1 MLSLVIG
8 PLLLIYA
15 WSTFVL
21 APYRHIL
28 GVITSALHMYTYS
41 IFILQEL
48 FNSLSD
54 LHGLQYTA
62 LLFFYVLS
70 SFSLYLLIPA
80 IVLYYEAQKSIRD
93 TNSSDSS
100 SFLVS
105 SSNACGQYS
114 SLLEL
119 KAPGGGVPPTTTT
132 SMRSGRKQSDDG
144 VDYEGEQSSYSFASS
159 MNRHGTIARPRH
171 PHPHHPHHPH
181 AHSSSTEASTDS
193 RYRQSL
199 QSNDRNGLLYSY
211 TSTQGSLST
220 TMDLNNYS
228 SVHNSSSITT
238 VGHHS
243 YSQVEEECDTK
254 SEDLEPEPHIAPLAS
269 IISSYT
275 SIISND
281 NNISSINSIN
291 DDAIPSKRSMP
302 QQLLKP
308 PVDISTLRL
317 DQFRKRGKQQ
327 QQYHSSTPPPAK
339 KKMGG
344 GGSSLYTLLEG
355 PSITTTIQ
363 RALLDD
369 DDNDDDDDDDRDNS
383 RRDQLKSVGYSS
395 LPEEDHLSL
404 RDNDNN
410 IITSAATNT
419 SSALPTTSSS
429 AATTS
434 PARLLDDDLIKD
446 SYTSST
452 VMMDSKEL
460 LPLLLS
466 MGE

>member
-1 MLSLVIG
+1 
-8 PLLLIYA
+8 
-15 WSTFVL
+15 
-21 APYRHIL
+21 
-28 GVITSALHMYTYS
+28 MYTYS

-62 LLFFYVLS
+62 LLFFYVLT

-100 SFLVS
+100 SFLVT

-119 KAPGGGVPPTTTT
+119 KIPGGGVPPTTTT

-144 VDYEGEQSSYSFASS
+144 VDYEGQQSSYSFASS

-181 AHSSSTEASTDS
+181 AHSSSTEASIDS

-199 QSNDRNGLLYSY
+199 QSNDKNGLLYSY

-344 GGSSLYTLLEG
+344 GGSSLYTLLES

-369 DDNDDDDDDDRDNS
+369 DDDDNDDDDRDRDDS

-395 LPEEDHLSL
+395 LLEEDHLSL

-410 IITSAATNT
+410 IITSAAT
-419 SSALPTTSSS
+419 
-429 AATTS
+429 TS
-434 PARLLDDDLIKD
+434 PARLIDDDLIKD
-446 SYTSST
+446 SNTSST

>member
-1 MLSLVIG
+1 
-8 PLLLIYA
+8 
-15 WSTFVL
+15 
-21 APYRHIL
+21 
-28 GVITSALHMYTYS
+28 
-41 IFILQEL
+41 
-48 FNSLSD
+48 
-54 LHGLQYTA
+54 
-62 LLFFYVLS
+62 
-70 SFSLYLLIPA
+70 
-80 IVLYYEAQKSIRD
+80 
-93 TNSSDSS
+93 
-100 SFLVS
+100 
-105 SSNACGQYS
+105 
-114 SLLEL
+114 
-119 KAPGGGVPPTTTT
+119 
-132 SMRSGRKQSDDG
+132 MRSGRKQSDDG

-171 PHPHHPHHPH
+171 PHPHHPH
-181 AHSSSTEASTDS
+181 AHSSSTEASIDS

-410 IITSAATNT
+410 IITSPATNT

-446 SYTSST
+446 SNTSST

>member
-1 MLSLVIG
+1 
-8 PLLLIYA
+8 
-15 WSTFVL
+15 
-21 APYRHIL
+21 
-28 GVITSALHMYTYS
+28 
-41 IFILQEL
+41 
-48 FNSLSD
+48 
-54 LHGLQYTA
+54 
-62 LLFFYVLS
+62 
-70 SFSLYLLIPA
+70 
-80 IVLYYEAQKSIRD
+80 
-93 TNSSDSS
+93 
-100 SFLVS
+100 
-105 SSNACGQYS
+105 
-114 SLLEL
+114 
-119 KAPGGGVPPTTTT
+119 
-132 SMRSGRKQSDDG
+132 
-144 VDYEGEQSSYSFASS
+144 
-159 MNRHGTIARPRH
+159 
-171 PHPHHPHHPH
+171 
-181 AHSSSTEASTDS
+181 
-193 RYRQSL
+193 
-199 QSNDRNGLLYSY
+199 
-211 TSTQGSLST
+211 
-220 TMDLNNYS
+220 MDLNNYS

-254 SEDLEPEPHIAPLAS
+254 SEDLEPEPHIAPLA
-269 IISSYT
+269 

-344 GGSSLYTLLEG
+344 GGSTLYTLLEG

-369 DDNDDDDDDDRDNS
+369 DDDDNDDRDRDDS
-383 RRDQLKSVGYSS
+383 RRGQLKSVGYSS
-395 LPEEDHLSL
+395 LLEEDHLSL

-410 IITSAATNT
+410 IITSPATNT
-419 SSALPTTSSS
+419 SLALPTTSSS

-466 MGE
+466 MGELCVLMMIIRRVHKVVWMRV

>member
-28 GVITSALHMYTYS
+28 GVITSAMHMYAYS

-100 SFLVS
+100 SFLVT

-119 KAPGGGVPPTTTT
+119 KAPGGGVRKVPPTTTT
-132 SMRSGRKQSDDG
+132 TTNSMRSDRKQNGDSYDD
-144 VDYEGEQSSYSFASS
+144 EGQQSSYSFASS

-171 PHPHHPHHPH
+171 PHPHHPH
-181 AHSSSTEASTDS
+181 AHSSSTEASIDS

-199 QSNDRNGLLYSY
+199 QSNDKNGLLYSY
-211 TSTQGSLST
+211 TSTQESLST

-228 SVHNSSSITT
+228 SVHNSSSVPRSSIPSIATI
-238 VGHHS
+238 GHHS

-254 SEDLEPEPHIAPLAS
+254 SEDLEPEPHIAPTAS
-269 IISSYT
+269 IISS
-275 SIISND
+275 S
-281 NNISSINSIN
+281 
-291 DDAIPSKRSMP
+291 
-302 QQLLKP
+302 
-308 PVDISTLRL
+308 
-317 DQFRKRGKQQ
+317 
-327 QQYHSSTPPPAK
+327 H
-339 KKMGG
+339 
-344 GGSSLYTLLEG
+344 
-355 PSITTTIQ
+355 
-363 RALLDD
+363 
-369 DDNDDDDDDDRDNS
+369 
-383 RRDQLKSVGYSS
+383 
-395 LPEEDHLSL
+395 
-404 RDNDNN
+404 
-410 IITSAATNT
+410 
-419 SSALPTTSSS
+419 
-429 AATTS
+429 
-434 PARLLDDDLIKD
+434 
-446 SYTSST
+446 
-452 VMMDSKEL
+452 
-460 LPLLLS
+460 LLLCRGWS
-466 MGE
+466 TTVVLLLLTSLSELIQP

>member
-1 MLSLVIG
+1 
-8 PLLLIYA
+8 
-15 WSTFVL
+15 
-21 APYRHIL
+21 
-28 GVITSALHMYTYS
+28 MYTYS

-100 SFLVS
+100 SFLVT

-119 KAPGGGVPPTTTT
+119 NAPGGGVRKVPPTTTT
-132 SMRSGRKQSDDG
+132 TTSSMRSDRKQNGDSYDDDG
-144 VDYEGEQSSYSFASS
+144 QQSSYSFASS

-171 PHPHHPHHPH
+171 PHPH
-181 AHSSSTEASTDS
+181 AHSSSTEASIDS

-199 QSNDRNGLLYSY
+199 QSNDKNGLLYNY
-211 TSTQGSLST
+211 TSTQESLST
-220 TMDLNNYS
+220 TMDLNN
-228 SVHNSSSITT
+228 SVPRSSIPSIATI
-238 VGHHS
+238 GHHS

-254 SEDLEPEPHIAPLAS
+254 SEDLEPEPHIAPTAS

-275 SIISND
+275 SIISK
-281 NNISSINSIN
+281 NNNNSSINSIN
-291 DDAIPSKRSMP
+291 DDAIPSKRSIP

-327 QQYHSSTPPPAK
+327 QYHSSTPPPTK

-369 DDNDDDDDDDRDNS
+369 DDNDDDDRDRDDS

-395 LPEEDHLSL
+395 LPEEEEEDHLSL
-404 RDNDNN
+404 RDNNIN
-410 IITSAATNT
+410 IITSAASSPATYT

-429 AATTS
+429 AAIT

-446 SYTSST
+446 SNTSST